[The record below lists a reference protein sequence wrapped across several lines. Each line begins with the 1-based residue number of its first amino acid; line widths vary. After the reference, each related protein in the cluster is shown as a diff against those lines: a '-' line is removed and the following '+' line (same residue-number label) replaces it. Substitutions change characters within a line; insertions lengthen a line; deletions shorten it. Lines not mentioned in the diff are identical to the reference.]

1 MKIRKLLLPIMI
13 LSLALTVWAD
23 KKFQFTNSSSNP
35 AAAGHV
41 TVGKDHNGNYEFDVH
56 VFHLADPAAMTP
68 AKSVYVVWAQENGK
82 PADNMGQLQ
91 VNHDLEGTFH
101 GVTPYKDFDM
111 FITAEDNAKAEAPS
125 GMEILRTQVK
135 H

>member
-1 MKIRKLLLPIMI
+1 MKIRALLLSVIV
-13 LSLALTVWAD
+13 LSLTLSIWAD
-23 KKFQFTNSSSNP
+23 KKFTFTNSSSNP

-56 VFHLADPAAMTP
+56 VYHLADPAAMTP
-68 AKSVYVVWAQENGK
+68 AKSAYVVWAQENGK
-82 PADNMGQLQ
+82 PAENMGQLQ

-101 GVTPYKDFDM
+101 SVTPYKDFDM
-111 FITAEDNAKAEAPS
+111 FITAEDDAKAEAPS
-125 GMEILRTQVK
+125 GTEILRTQVK